1 MKTNAVLKNNKGM
14 ALLMVIT
21 AITMLTWMLADFT
34 FETKLNKL
42 KVYNFQDR
50 EQAKLTAQAGVTYAI
65 GLLTIYQEARNM
77 INKNEN
83 LKKLINLGDLEQALI
98 ATPFVYPIPVQN
110 PNAIQQNALKE
121 FEEEMLLRGE
131 LMVTITPITGFLN
144 PNNLRIPPP
153 KPGEDPNQRQDFNQ
167 NQDDQNQNNKPPHKF
182 FETKLVQL
190 LTNMIQDEN
199 EKDEFFEREYGDLE
213 PEKMVAELTY
223 YVNNPNVLPEE
234 QKALVDDLYREQ
246 RAKHAPLSSLEEMYQ
261 LQGWPD
267 RIINMV
273 KPRLT
278 VHEATVIPVNKIDNE
293 QLRLLFPNI
302 SLEQIEEFFR
312 YRDGNA
318 ELNEEPN
325 PFRSVDEF
333 KSLVT
338 GNLAIL
344 TTSEYEEREKELKNA
359 GLSIGLAGKLFKVVA
374 NGKYQRSTYSIT
386 AFIDLP
392 VKPAPPQKNQNNNQN
407 KNNNNNGNNANN
419 NQNQNNNNNNNNNTN
434 NNNNNQPKT
443 PEELL
448 PPRVVEIQVT

>member
-1 MKTNAVLKNNKGM
+1 MKVSKSLLKSQRGM

-50 EQAKLTAQAGVTYAI
+50 EQAKLTAQAGVSYAM
-65 GLLTIYQEARNM
+65 GLLKIYNEARNM

-83 LKKLINLGDLEQALI
+83 LKKFINPGDLEQALI
-98 ATPFVYPIPVQN
+98 ATPFVYPIPVNN
-110 PNAIQQNALKE
+110 PNAIQKSALAE
-121 FEEEMLLRGE
+121 FEEEIMLRGE

-153 KPGEDPNQRQDFNQ
+153 KKDESEDQQTSNQQQDE
-167 NQDDQNQNNKPPHKF
+167 DDEKNKPPHKF
-182 FETKLVQL
+182 FEEKIAEL
-190 LTNMIQDEN
+190 LTNMIEDEK

-213 PEKMVAELTY
+213 PEKLVAELKY
-223 YVNNPNVLPEE
+223 YVNNPSVIPEE
-234 QKALVDDLYREQ
+234 QKALVDDLYRES

-267 RIINMV
+267 RIINLI

-278 VHEATVIPVNKIDNE
+278 VHQATVIAINKIDKE

-302 SLEQIEEFFR
+302 SDEQIEEFFR
-312 YRDGNA
+312 YRDGNP

-325 PFRSVDEF
+325 PFKTVDEF

-344 TTSEYEEREKELKNA
+344 TTSEYEEREKELKSA
-359 GLSIGLAGKLFKVVA
+359 GLKIGLAGKLFKIQS
-374 NGKYQRSTYSIT
+374 NGKFQRSTYSIT
-386 AFIDLP
+386 AYVDLP
-392 VKPAPPQKNQNNNQN
+392 VKPQPKNQN
-407 KNNNNNGNNANN
+407 KNK
-419 NQNQNNNNNNNNNTN
+419 NNNNNNNNTDNQNSDNNTTN
-434 NNNNNQPKT
+434 NNNDDKKKEDKAP